1 MEHGLTLDNSN
12 YVLLERVTLNLSLYV
27 SLQQIS
33 NLGRL
38 EENVTDRS
46 EKETA
51 H

>member
-46 EKETA
+46 EEETA